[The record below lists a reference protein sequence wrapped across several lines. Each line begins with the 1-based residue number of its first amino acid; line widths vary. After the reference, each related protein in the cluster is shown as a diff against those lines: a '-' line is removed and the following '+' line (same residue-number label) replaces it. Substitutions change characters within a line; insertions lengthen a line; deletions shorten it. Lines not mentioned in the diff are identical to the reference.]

1 MGADFVLAVDV
12 GYRGEP
18 AQCDGIA
25 RVILHSLEIMEWQ
38 VMQHTISTADFT
50 LVPALSH
57 INPASIAQAEECIRI
72 GREEAERRMPEILEA
87 MRQKRE
93 LLHEEIP
100 PAKEG

>member
-1 MGADFVLAVDV
+1 MTMPSRGVMPMDV
-12 GYRGEP
+12 STHLP
-18 AQCDGIA
+18 
-25 RVILHSLEIMEWQ
+25 LSLI
-38 VMQHTISTADFT
+38 HIFT

-93 LLHEEIP
+93 LLHEELP